1 MAEVMEYMLDKHLM
15 RKLGGSL
22 EEDLDV
28 VLTLVDRDGMKPVV
42 EALKDHQALENQ
54 VHQVQAEGAMTCH
67 LDLVCQVILHGK
79 DQKGVQ
85 IVAIGDQGVLEGR
98 RTMVGGYQVKDQVI
112 DRINGEVLNYD
123 CVVVVVISLER
134 DLTKQILNFN
144 CHAQRLEWEN
154 VVSI

>member
-1 MAEVMEYMLDKHLM
+1 
-15 RKLGGSL
+15 
-22 EEDLDV
+22 
-28 VLTLVDRDGMKPVV
+28 
-42 EALKDHQALENQ
+42 
-54 VHQVQAEGAMTCH
+54 MTCH

-85 IVAIGDQGVLEGR
+85 IVAIGGQGVLEGR

-123 CVVVVVISLER
+123 CVDVVVISLER

-144 CHAQRLEWEN
+144 CHEQRLEWET

>member
-1 MAEVMEYMLDKHLM
+1 
-15 RKLGGSL
+15 
-22 EEDLDV
+22 
-28 VLTLVDRDGMKPVV
+28 
-42 EALKDHQALENQ
+42 
-54 VHQVQAEGAMTCH
+54 MTCH

-123 CVVVVVISLER
+123 WLLLLSFPLKEI
-134 DLTKQILNFN
+134 
-144 CHAQRLEWEN
+144 
-154 VVSI
+154 

>member
-1 MAEVMEYMLDKHLM
+1 
-15 RKLGGSL
+15 
-22 EEDLDV
+22 
-28 VLTLVDRDGMKPVV
+28 
-42 EALKDHQALENQ
+42 
-54 VHQVQAEGAMTCH
+54 MTCH

-85 IVAIGDQGVLEGR
+85 IVAIGGQGVLEGR

-123 CVVVVVISLER
+123 CVDVV

-144 CHAQRLEWEN
+144 CHEQRLEWET